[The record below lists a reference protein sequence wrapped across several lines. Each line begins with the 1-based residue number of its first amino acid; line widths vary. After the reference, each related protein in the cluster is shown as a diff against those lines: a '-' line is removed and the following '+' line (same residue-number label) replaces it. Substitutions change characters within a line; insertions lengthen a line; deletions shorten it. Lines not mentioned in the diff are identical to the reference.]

1 MNTTRRD
8 ESKKK
13 FYAEV
18 KDILEKKHQESSWY
32 MMELMGVEGKEE
44 ADRKKAFRIMMNKL
58 TEPYPASRP
67 TMRRWFGINGMATP
81 NRAQAYMIS
90 FCLGFSVQRL
100 NHFLQEGIGQPA
112 AQYNDYREVI
122 FLYCLDH
129 HYSYEQALK
138 MIDGYE
144 KSFQTQT

>member
-18 KDILEKKHQESSWY
+18 KDILEKKHRESSWY

-67 TMRRWFGINGMATP
+67 QCAGGLESMVWLRQIELRHT
-81 NRAQAYMIS
+81 
-90 FCLGFSVQRL
+90 
-100 NHFLQEGIGQPA
+100 
-112 AQYNDYREVI
+112 
-122 FLYCLDH
+122 
-129 HYSYEQALK
+129 
-138 MIDGYE
+138 
-144 KSFQTQT
+144 

>member
-18 KDILEKKHQESSWY
+18 KDILKKKHRESSWY

-58 TEPYPASRP
+58 TNHIRLPDQQCA
-67 TMRRWFGINGMATP
+67 GG
-81 NRAQAYMIS
+81 
-90 FCLGFSVQRL
+90 LGSMVWLRQIELR
-100 NHFLQEGIGQPA
+100 H
-112 AQYNDYREVI
+112 
-122 FLYCLDH
+122 
-129 HYSYEQALK
+129 
-138 MIDGYE
+138 
-144 KSFQTQT
+144 T

>member
-18 KDILEKKHQESSWY
+18 KDILKKKHRESSWY

-67 TMRRWFGINGMATP
+67 TMPGG
-81 NRAQAYMIS
+81 
-90 FCLGFSVQRL
+90 LGSMVWLRQIELR
-100 NHFLQEGIGQPA
+100 H
-112 AQYNDYREVI
+112 
-122 FLYCLDH
+122 
-129 HYSYEQALK
+129 
-138 MIDGYE
+138 
-144 KSFQTQT
+144 T

>member
-18 KDILEKKHQESSWY
+18 KDILKKKHRESSWY

-100 NHFLQEGIGQPA
+100 NYFL
-112 AQYNDYREVI
+112 
-122 FLYCLDH
+122 
-129 HYSYEQALK
+129 
-138 MIDGYE
+138 
-144 KSFQTQT
+144 

>member
-18 KDILEKKHQESSWY
+18 KDILKKKHRESSWY

-58 TEPYPASRP
+58 TEPCA
-67 TMRRWFGINGMATP
+67 GG
-81 NRAQAYMIS
+81 
-90 FCLGFSVQRL
+90 LGSMVWLRQIELR
-100 NHFLQEGIGQPA
+100 H
-112 AQYNDYREVI
+112 
-122 FLYCLDH
+122 
-129 HYSYEQALK
+129 
-138 MIDGYE
+138 
-144 KSFQTQT
+144 T